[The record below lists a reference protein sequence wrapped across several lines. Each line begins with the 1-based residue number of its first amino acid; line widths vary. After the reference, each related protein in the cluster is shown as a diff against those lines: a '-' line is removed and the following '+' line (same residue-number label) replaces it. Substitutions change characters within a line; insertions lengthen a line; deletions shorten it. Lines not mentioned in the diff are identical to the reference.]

1 MQLNK
6 PSIPGA
12 VVGLIDQQQKRPNF
26 ILVVLKILICQHI
39 AEIILFHGFKCW
51 LIRSTFNLITAT
63 SSALLMAR

>member
-39 AEIILFHGFKCW
+39 AEIILFHGFFSRC
-51 LIRSTFNLITAT
+51 LYVFNRD
-63 SSALLMAR
+63 S